1 MDYARLI
8 DGAADAI
15 ADALAGRVR
24 GIAVATSGSTGEPSE
39 VLVSADALRANARA
53 TAQELGGEGH
63 WLLALPTDRIAGAMV
78 VVRSSLAGAALSHAS
93 LAGVGL
99 GPFTAEAFTAAA
111 ERLPS
116 DGPRYTSLV
125 PTQLRRVLDSP
136 DSADALASFDAV
148 LVGGAA
154 LGFAAPANIV
164 RTYGLTETAGG
175 CVYNGVPIGDTAVRL
190 ADDGRIRITGSSL
203 ADAYRPERPDAWV
216 EDNGA
221 RWLVTSDLGQWAADG
236 RLKVLGRIDDV
247 ITTGG
252 LKVNPRTVERVVD
265 DQSWVKESAVVGAPS
280 AEWGEAVVAFVVPT
294 SRHEMKRLH
303 ELRSALEPLVARHE
317 LPRELVVVE
326 ALPRLPTGKVNYVAL
341 RSIAANFERDT
352 P

>member
-1 MDYARLI
+1 MDYARLM

-15 ADALAGRVR
+15 ADALAGKV
-24 GIAVATSGSTGEPSE
+24 GGVAVATSGSTGEPSE
-39 VLVSADALRANARA
+39 VLLSSDALRASARA
-53 TAQELGGEGH
+53 TAAQLGAEGH
-63 WLLALPTDRIAGAMV
+63 WLLALPTDRVAGAMV
-78 VVRSSLAGAALSHAS
+78 VVRSRLANAALT
-93 LAGVGL
+93 GVGP

-116 DGPRYTSLV
+116 DGPRFTSLV

-136 DSADALASFDAV
+136 EGLDALASFSAV

-154 LGFAAPANIV
+154 LGFDAPGNVI

-175 CVYNGVPIGDTAVRL
+175 CVYNGAPIGDTAVRL
-190 ADDGRIRITGSSL
+190 RPDGRILLTGSSL
-203 ADAYRPERPDAWV
+203 ADAYRPERPDAWEE
-216 EDNGA
+216 EDGT
-221 RWLVTSDLGQWAADG
+221 RWLVTSDLGKWTADG

-252 LKVNPRTVERVVD
+252 FKVNPRTVERAVD
-265 DQSWVKESAVVGAPS
+265 AQPWVEESAIVGVPHP
-280 AEWGEAVVAFVVPT
+280 EWGEVVVVFVVAT
-294 SRHEMKRLH
+294 SMQDKQRLSA
-303 ELRSALEPLVARHE
+303 LRRALEPLIARHE

-326 ALPRLPTGKVNYVAL
+326 ALPRLPTGKVNYPAL
-341 RSIAANFERDT
+341 RSIAANFERNT

>member
-1 MDYARLI
+1 MDYARLT

-15 ADALAGRVR
+15 ADALAGRVQ
-24 GIAVATSGSTGEPSE
+24 GVAVATSGSTGEPSE
-39 VLVSADALRANARA
+39 VLLSSGALRASARA
-53 TAQELGGEGH
+53 TAESLGEQGH
-63 WLLALPTDRIAGAMV
+63 WLLALPTDRVAGAMV
-78 VVRSSLAGAALSHAS
+78 VVRSRLADTALT
-93 LAGVGL
+93 GVGP

-116 DGPRYTSLV
+116 AGPRFTSLV

-136 DSADALASFDAV
+136 QGVDALASFTAV

-154 LGFAAPANIV
+154 LGFEPPGNVV

-175 CVYNGVPIGDTAVRL
+175 CVYNGAPIGDTSVRMRP
-190 ADDGRIRITGSSL
+190 DGRILIAGSTL
-203 ADAYRPERPDAWV
+203 ADAYRPERPDAWEE
-216 EDNGA
+216 EDGT
-221 RWLVTSDLGQWAADG
+221 RWLVTSDLGRWAADG
-236 RLKVLGRIDDV
+236 RLKVLGRVDDV

-252 LKVNPRTVERVVD
+252 FKVNPRTVERAVD
-265 DQSWVKESAVVGAPS
+265 ALTWVKESAIVGIPNP
-280 AEWGEAVVAFVVPT
+280 EWGEVVVAFVVAT
-294 SRHEMKRLH
+294 SLKDKQRLSA
-303 ELRSALEPLVARHE
+303 LRRALEPLIARHE

-326 ALPRLPTGKVNYVAL
+326 SLPRLATGKVNYRAL

>member
-1 MDYARLI
+1 MDYARLT

-15 ADALAGRVR
+15 ADALAGMVR

-39 VLVSADALRANARA
+39 VLVSSDALRASARA
-53 TAQELGGEGH
+53 TAAHLGAEGH

-78 VVRSSLAGAALSHAS
+78 VVRSRLAETSLT
-93 LAGVGL
+93 GVGP
-99 GPFTAEAFTAAA
+99 GRFTAEAFTAAV

-116 DGPRYTSLV
+116 DGPRFTSLV
-125 PTQLRRVLDSP
+125 PTQLSRVLDSP
-136 DSADALASFDAV
+136 EGADALASFDAV

-175 CVYNGVPIGDTAVRL
+175 CVYNGVPIGDTSVRL
-190 ADDGRIRITGSSL
+190 RPDGRILIAGSSL
-203 ADAYRPERPDAWV
+203 ADAYRPERSDAW
-216 EDNGA
+216 EIADGR

-236 RLKVLGRIDDV
+236 RLTVLGRIDDV

-252 LKVNPRTVERVVD
+252 LKVNPRTLERALD
-265 DQSWVKESAVVGAPS
+265 AQPWVKESAIVGVPNP
-280 AEWGEAVVAFVVPT
+280 EWGEVVVAFVVAT
-294 SRHEMKRLH
+294 SLREKQRLS
-303 ELRSALEPLVARHE
+303 ELRRALEPLLARHE

-326 ALPRLPTGKVNYVAL
+326 SLPRLPTGKVNYRAL